1 MKHVLYVL
9 LIGVILL
16 AACTQQASAPDVETA
31 APVETLVVV
40 STVESPTEPTATLTA
55 EPAAEVIAPEAPPG
69 VDELIEDAQEFITQW
84 SEAEFDPAYAR
95 FDQAMMDAITKE
107 QLKEIWAQLLLQV
120 GAYQEQLSTRT
131 LEQDGYLAV
140 IVTTQFEK
148 APIDIRVVFD
158 AAGQM
163 AGLFFAAAAPPSSA
177 YNPPGYVD
185 TDAFQ
190 ETEVTV
196 GSGEWELPGTLT
208 LPTGEGPFPAVVLVH
223 GSGPNDRDETIG
235 PNKPF
240 RDLAWG
246 LASNGIAVLRY
257 DKRTLVYR
265 DQFSGEDILGL
276 TLKEETVDDALAAV
290 QFLRQSDGIDPSRL
304 FVLGHSQG
312 AMAAPRIGQQDSG
325 LAGLILL
332 AGPSRPMEDLILEQL
347 TYLSEVNGST
357 EVDKADLELRATE
370 VARVKDPN
378 LSPDTPASDLPL
390 GIAPLYWLDL
400 REYSQVEVAKSLAMP
415 LFILQGGRDYQVLA
429 DKDYAGWQAGL
440 EEKINATFKLYPS
453 LNHLFIAGE
462 GPSMPAEYEVEGH
475 VSQEVIDDIAAWI
488 MEQVPAQQ

>member
-1 MKHVLYVL
+1 MKRFLWIF
-9 LIGVILL
+9 LIGMIFL
-16 AACTQQASAPDVETA
+16 AACTQQATAPVAETA
-31 APVETLVVV
+31 APVETLVLEA
-40 STVESPTEPTATLTA
+40 TVEPPAEPTLTSTN
-55 EPAAEVIAPEAPPG
+55 EPAADATATEALPG
-69 VDELIEDAQEFITQW
+69 EADLVADAQKFIEQW
-84 SEAEFDPAYAR
+84 STGEFTPAVER
-95 FDQAMMDAITKE
+95 FDAAMKGAITE
-107 QLKEIWAQLLLQV
+107 DQLKEIWAQLLMQV

-131 LEQDGYLAV
+131 IEEDGYLAV

-158 AAGQM
+158 ATGQM
-163 AGLFFAAAAPPSSA
+163 AGLFFSQAQAPSSA
-177 YNPPGYVD
+177 YNPPEYVD
-185 TDAFQ
+185 TGDFE

-208 LPTGEGPFPAVVLVH
+208 LPKGEGPFPAVVLVH

-246 LASNGIAVLRY
+246 LASQGIAVLRY
-257 DKRTLVYR
+257 DKRTLTYR

-276 TLKEETVDDALAAV
+276 TLKEETVDDALAAA
-290 QFLRQSDGIDPSRL
+290 QLLRQTDRIDPARI

-312 AMAAPRIGQQDSG
+312 AMAAPRIGVGDPG

-332 AGPSRPMEDLILEQL
+332 AGPSRPMEDLVLEQL
-347 TYLSEVNGST
+347 TYLAGIDGSID
-357 EVDKADLELRATE
+357 EDKADLDLQATA

-378 LSPDTPASDLPL
+378 LSPDAPASDLPL
-390 GIAPLYWLDL
+390 GIPPRFWLDL
-400 REYSQVEVAKSLAMP
+400 REYNQVDVAKAVSMP
-415 LFILQGGRDYQVLA
+415 LLILQGGRDYQVLA
-429 DKDYAGWQAGL
+429 DKDFAGWQAGL
-440 EEKINATFKLYPS
+440 EGKGNITFKLYPE

-462 GPSMPAEYEVEGH
+462 GPSTPAEYDVEGH

-488 MEQVPAQQ
+488 LN